1 MSEYKPGDTVLY
13 GGDTPCTFEYGPYR
27 SNPNG
32 KEYALVKF
40 ENGYCDTV
48 SLESLRPAP
57 REPEWEYGADSI
69 AGGAG
74 TAWSDDINRYA
85 HTCYRRQKGKPETI
99 EFISPEQVEEL
110 RNECN

>member
-48 SLESLRPAP
+48 SLESLHSIPD
-57 REPEWEYGADSI
+57 WEYLALGPYI
-69 AGGAG
+69 YVWGELEPVGVK
-74 TAWSDDINRYA
+74 TE
-85 HTCYRRQKGKPETI
+85 YRRLKNDHTTI
-99 EFISPEQVEEL
+99 EHLTPEEVEAL
-110 RNECN
+110 RHECN

>member
-40 ENGYCDTV
+40 ENGYCGTV
-48 SLESLRPAP
+48 PMESLRPV
-57 REPEWEYGADSI
+57 PEWEYL
-69 AGGAG
+69 
-74 TAWSDDINRYA
+74 A
-85 HTCYRRQKGKPETI
+85 HGPYFFGWGKLESPCVKTEYRRLKNDHTTI
-99 EFISPEQVEEL
+99 EHLTPEQVEEL
-110 RNECN
+110 RSD